1 MSDKKKNV
9 LGRGLRALLQEEPVK
24 ETAEKSLAGVPQKG
38 TAPEILLS
46 QIHVNP
52 FQPRSNFEEE
62 SLNELAESIRVHGV
76 IQPVTVRY
84 ISEGKYELIA
94 GERRLRASSLA
105 GKETIPAFV
114 RMASDQESLEIALIE
129 NIQREDLNPLE
140 IAVSYKRLM
149 DECGIN
155 QEQLGVRLSKSR
167 STVTNFLR
175 LLRLPPD
182 IQHSVKEGILSF
194 GHAKVLSGVEE
205 LPRQMLAFKEAVQK
219 NLSVRQL
226 ENFLK
231 TLPSKAAPKAKK
243 TSDKPAAIRKWE
255 DELTSKF
262 SSRVIIQRTAKGSG
276 QIQIAFLN
284 DEELERLVDDL
295 GV

>member
-1 MSDKKKNV
+1 
-9 LGRGLRALLQEEPVK
+9 
-24 ETAEKSLAGVPQKG
+24 
-38 TAPEILLS
+38 
-46 QIHVNP
+46 
-52 FQPRSNFEEE
+52 
-62 SLNELAESIRVHGV
+62 
-76 IQPVTVRY
+76 
-84 ISEGKYELIA
+84 
-94 GERRLRASSLA
+94 
-105 GKETIPAFV
+105 
-114 RMASDQESLEIALIE
+114 MASDQESLEIALIE

-140 IAVSYKRLM
+140 IAVNYKRLM

-155 QEQLGVRLSKSR
+155 QEQLGIRLGKSR
-167 STVTNFLR
+167 STITNFVR

-182 IQHSVKEGILSF
+182 IQHSVKEGLLSF

-205 LPRQMLAFKEAVQK
+205 LPRQMIAFKEALQK

-231 TLPSKAAPKAKK
+231 TLPAKPSAKAQK
-243 TSDKPAAIRKWE
+243 TSDKPAALRKWE

-276 QIQIAFLN
+276 QIQITFLN
-284 DEELERLVDDL
+284 DEELERLIEDL

>member
-1 MSDKKKNV
+1 MSEKKKNV
-9 LGRGLRALLQEEPVK
+9 LGRGLGALLQEESVK
-24 ETAEKSLAGVPQKG
+24 ETPEKSLTSSPPKG
-38 TAPEILLS
+38 QAPEILLS
-46 QIHVNP
+46 QIEVNP
-52 FQPRSNFEEE
+52 FQPRTNFDEE
-62 SLNELAESIRVHGV
+62 SLQELAESIKVHGV

-84 ISEGKYELIA
+84 VSEGKYELIA
-94 GERRLRASSLA
+94 GERRLRASRLA
-105 GKETIPAFV
+105 GKESIPAFV
-114 RMASDQESLEIALIE
+114 RMASDQESLEIGLIE

-140 IAVSYKRLM
+140 IAVNYKRLM

-155 QEQLGVRLSKSR
+155 QEQVGVRLGKSR

-182 IQHSVKEGILSF
+182 IQLAVREGKLSF

-205 LPRQMLAFKEAVQK
+205 LPRQMLAYKESMQK

-231 TLPSKAAPKAKK
+231 TLPSKPSAKARK
-243 TSDKPAAIRKWE
+243 SADKPAALRKWE

-284 DEELERLVDDL
+284 DEELERLVEDL